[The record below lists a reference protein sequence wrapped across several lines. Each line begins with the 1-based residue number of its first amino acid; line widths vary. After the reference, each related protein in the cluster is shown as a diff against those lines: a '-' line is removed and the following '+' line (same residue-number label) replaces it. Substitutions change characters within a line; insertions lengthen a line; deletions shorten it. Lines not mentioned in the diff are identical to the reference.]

1 MKKAI
6 LIIIIVGMFG
16 WALYDFVFSSND
28 TVRETNGSD
37 SSVSSNK
44 ITSEVNQSN
53 ETEKTGDASK
63 EGLEVGNTAPDFKLP
78 TLEGVTI
85 QLSDLRGERVMIN
98 FWATW
103 CPPCRAEMPDMQ
115 KFYENKD
122 VNILAVN
129 LTETE
134 GSLINIQN
142 FVNDYDLTFPILK
155 DENTEVANTYQ
166 IQPIPTTFMVDS
178 KGVIQFKAFG
188 AMNYDLMVQE
198 FEKME

>member
-6 LIIIIVGMFG
+6 LIIIIAGMFG

-28 TVRETNGSD
+28 TVQETNGSD
-37 SSVSSNK
+37 SSVSGNK

-78 TLEGVTI
+78 TLEGETI

-115 KFYENKD
+115 KFHENKD

-142 FVNDYDLTFPILK
+142 FVNDYDITFPILK

>member
-6 LIIIIVGMFG
+6 LVIIILGMFS
-16 WALYDFVFSSND
+16 WALYDLV
-28 TVRETNGSD
+28 
-37 SSVSSNK
+37 VSSNK
-44 ITSEVNQSN
+44 PAKKADAPPAENQITSQENQTS
-53 ETEKTGDASK
+53 EAEKTGDSS
-63 EGLEVGNTAPDFKLP
+63 EVGLEVGNLAPDFKLP
-78 TLEGVTI
+78 TLDGETI
-85 QLSDLRGERVMIN
+85 QLSELRGERVMVN

-115 KFYENKD
+115 KFHENKD
-122 VNILAVN
+122 INILAVN

-134 GSLINIQN
+134 GDLMNVQN
-142 FVNDYDLTFPILK
+142 FIQEYGLTFPILK

-166 IQPIPTTFMVDS
+166 IQPIPSTFMIDS
-178 KGVIQFKAFG
+178 NGIIQYKAFG

>member
-1 MKKAI
+1 MKKAF
-6 LIIIIVGMFG
+6 LIIIIMGMFS
-16 WALYDFVFSSND
+16 WALYDFVLSSND
-28 TVRETNGSD
+28 TAEQVDAPPAGSG
-37 SSVSSNK
+37 NQ
-44 ITSEVNQSN
+44 ITTQENQTS
-53 ETEKTGDASK
+53 ETEKTGDSS
-63 EGLEVGNTAPDFKLP
+63 EVGLEVGNLAPDFNLS
-78 TLEGVTI
+78 TMDGESI
-85 QLSDLRGERVMIN
+85 QLSELRGERVMVN

-122 VNILAVN
+122 INILAVN

-134 GSLINIQN
+134 SDLMTIQN
-142 FVNDYDLTFPILK
+142 FVTDFELTFPILK

-178 KGVIQFKAFG
+178 NGIIQYKAFG